1 MSTTSTKINTN
12 KDSYQQVVCW
22 CGNSDLEPYSED
34 YVKCGQCFTLVSK
47 RRPATDPAYITD
59 DDNDLYGKNY
69 WGEHQVEMGHPAIAE
84 RAYSEL
90 PERCAYWL
98 RNIVSF
104 VPPPAKTLELGCS
117 HGGLVYL
124 MRLAGYDA
132 AGLELSPSITNF
144 ARKEFKIPVFEGPAE
159 THGFSNGEFDVLL
172 MMDVIEHLYTP
183 LKTMN
188 EYTKFLADD
197 AVIVIQTPQY
207 DPTKSYETLLET
219 DDRFLSLL
227 EADEHLYLFSA
238 VSLQLLLAKIGFTY
252 YQPVE
257 AIFSHY
263 DQFVFASRKSM
274 TPPNLENL
282 STTLNKIEHSAA
294 ITLKISD
301 AGETRSTFLQRACDE
316 RLRIINDFEQQLQ
329 QKINDVE
336 ALREDNQTLHQRLDE
351 AAKEYENKA
360 NQISALQND
369 NMMLHQHL
377 DKAAK
382 ESDNQAKQIDAL
394 QNDKLV
400 LQQRLAETAKE
411 CEDRLTT
418 ITSLQNQYSALET
431 AFATNQQLLSEQND
445 LLAELQLANKHLIST
460 ATIANDSVAL
470 ESSLSQHL
478 ANLHT
483 QALNHLQQKDNLLQ
497 AQATA
502 INGLSEK
509 ISAITAELNT
519 VLRQHTHALYLL
531 NSINATTRL
540 NRTQKEH
547 LNRYLTAIATA
558 SK

>member
-351 AAKEYENKA
+351 AAKE
-360 NQISALQND
+360 
-369 NMMLHQHL
+369 
-377 DKAAK
+377 
-382 ESDNQAKQIDAL
+382 
-394 QNDKLV
+394 
-400 LQQRLAETAKE
+400 